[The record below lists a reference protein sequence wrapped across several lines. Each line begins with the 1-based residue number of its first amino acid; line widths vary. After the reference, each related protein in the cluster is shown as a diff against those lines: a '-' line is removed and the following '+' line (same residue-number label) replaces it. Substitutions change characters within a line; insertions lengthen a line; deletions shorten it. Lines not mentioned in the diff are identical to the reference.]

1 MHAEALQ
8 QPTPTAVENSQLP
21 ATDADCCPVY
31 VRYWHKADISRP
43 SSNVYFW
50 GRTSAERCRM
60 SAFDPKQTW
69 RGLGMLLQSCA
80 DPFRPR
86 QGGSNKA
93 MVEDWG
99 RATPGRPPISS
110 GERNHAVTSRPVGA
124 VSRSRHKT
132 RPCNIRASGT
142 AKVGT
147 ITSG

>member
-69 RGLGMLLQSCA
+69 RGLGMLLHSGPA
-80 DPFRPR
+80 PVRPGKVGTKKVR
-86 QGGSNKA
+86 GEVGGGA
-93 MVEDWG
+93 PP
-99 RATPGRPPISS
+99 ARPPFSS
-110 GERNHAVTSRPVGA
+110 GEKNPAVTSRPVGA

-147 ITSG
+147 I